1 MSTTSQVIDLTSSLD
16 FEVDYFTGKY
26 SIYCHDP
33 FEYEPVSLELVQQL
47 ATQLKAVNPKL
58 VRNSEG
64 SIYLTAD
71 SFDTIQDLITQ
82 KEEVEDFLAVAYEAY
97 LLKINSSLFYK
108 GYPMLFWTD
117 YPFVDREIKDFWGQV
132 SFQRPFKN

>member
-1 MSTTSQVIDLTSSLD
+1 MSNIPVMDSSNFD
-16 FEVDYFTGKY
+16 YEVDVFANRY

-33 FEYEPVSLELVQQL
+33 FKYNPVNFELIEQL
-47 ATQLKAVNPKL
+47 AIELKAQNPQIVENRK
-58 VRNSEG
+58 G
-64 SIYLTAD
+64 SIHLTAD

-97 LLKINSSLFYK
+97 LLEINSSLFYK

-117 YPFVDREIKDFWGQV
+117 YPFVDSKIKDYWGQV